1 MQLPEKKE
9 EKQIRKK
16 MTIVKRK
23 RTNLDKKCNCKRCYC
38 VFVTAVIVGVALAF
52 ATALSVPAII
62 GLAAGSALI
71 VGAGQYIMSK
81 PKPEMK
87 EVKEPVPRETEKA
100 LT

>member
-1 MQLPEKKE
+1 MRNA
-9 EKQIRKK
+9 I
-16 MTIVKRK
+16 
-23 RTNLDKKCNCKRCYC
+23 
-38 VFVTAVIVGVALAF
+38 TAVIVGVALAF

-81 PKPEMK
+81 PKTKMK
-87 EVKEPVPRETEKA
+87 GVKQELVPRGTEKA